1 MTWVSRSDRGTASV
15 ELSFVERMYL
25 AVLLDQLVEVLQS
38 DSDPALERLLP
49 NAYRDDPDAAAE
61 FRRFTATGLTER
73 KVANAQAVQHA
84 IDDGDGA
91 EPQAEADAAV
101 RVITLHGHSAQQ
113 WLSTLTDLRLTIA
126 NRLGIE
132 SDDDEGRTDEAAMPL
147 QESYYWLG
155 DLQEM
160 IVRALDD

>member
-15 ELSFVERMYL
+15 ELSSFERMFL
-25 AVLLDQLVEVLQS
+25 AGLLDQLVEVLQS
-38 DSDPALERLLP
+38 DSDPALDRLLP
-49 NAYRDDPDAAAE
+49 NAYPDDDEAAAE
-61 FRRFTATGLTER
+61 FRRFTAAGLTER
-73 KVANAQAVQHA
+73 KVANAQAVRVA
-84 IDDGDGA
+84 LDSGLDPA
-91 EPQAEADAAV
+91 AKADA
-101 RVITLHGHSAQQ
+101 RVIVVQGHSAEQ

-132 SDDDEGRTDEAAMPL
+132 SDDDEGRTDVAAMPL

>member
-1 MTWVSRSDRGTASV
+1 VRS
-15 ELSFVERMYL
+15 
-25 AVLLDQLVEVLQS
+25 
-38 DSDPALERLLP
+38 ALEVEDDADP
-49 NAYRDDPDAAAE
+49 DDPGPAAAD
-61 FRRFTATGLTER
+61 T
-73 KVANAQAVQHA
+73 
-84 IDDGDGA
+84 DGA
-91 EPQAEADAAV
+91 A
-101 RVITLHGHSAQQ
+101 RVIALHGHSAQQ